1 MLVVCLSMFNL
12 VDADEQRL
20 KQATSHPFLLTRR
33 AEDAAHP
40 EDVVISDEELMGT
53 RDAALLD
60 DMKELQRAIDHMG
73 QEYVDKVAQM
83 LEDRWKEVQKYPEGG
98 EDSNQ
103 LGTECS
109 ICFEPYEHEH
119 AERVTECCHSYCATC
134 MENLWNDAPRTS
146 NLTEEQLEQNMRKC
160 PLCREPI
167 SREKVFRASAF
178 FNPEE
183 QADIKPV
190 VDGEASTSL
199 GKRPVSPLVFKEY
212 KLTMQSE
219 DPEEDVKPA
228 LKKLA
233 MSKGKGK
240 ATDYKEK
247 VKAEETPDKKPE
259 AINFDEIDITPSTKM
274 RHLLAVI
281 QEKLQDPT
289 CKVVAYSQFTSFLDL
304 CGAYLQANGVSALQ
318 YQGSMAAQARQQV
331 LNSFNT
337 PPDLEGG
344 HNRVLLLSLK
354 AGGVGLNLTV
364 SNVVIA
370 LDLAWN
376 AATGMSLFALNAN

>member
-1 MLVVCLSMFNL
+1 
-12 VDADEQRL
+12 
-20 KQATSHPFLLTRR
+20 LTRR

-60 DMKELQRAIDHMG
+60 DMKELQRALDHMG

-146 NLTEEQLEQNMRKC
+146 NLTEEQLEQNMRQC

-199 GKRPVSPLVFKEY
+199 GKRPVSTLLHFGDTPLMVS
-212 KLTMQSE
+212 LRM
-219 DPEEDVKPA
+219 P
-228 LKKLA
+228 
-233 MSKGKGK
+233 
-240 ATDYKEK
+240 
-247 VKAEETPDKKPE
+247 
-259 AINFDEIDITPSTKM
+259 
-274 RHLLAVI
+274 RR
-281 QEKLQDPT
+281 
-289 CKVVAYSQFTSFLDL
+289 TS
-304 CGAYLQANGVSALQ
+304 N
-318 YQGSMAAQARQQV
+318 
-331 LNSFNT
+331 
-337 PPDLEGG
+337 
-344 HNRVLLLSLK
+344 LLSR
-354 AGGVGLNLTV
+354 
-364 SNVVIA
+364 S
-370 LDLAWN
+370 
-376 AATGMSLFALNAN
+376 

>member
-1 MLVVCLSMFNL
+1 
-12 VDADEQRL
+12 
-20 KQATSHPFLLTRR
+20 
-33 AEDAAHP
+33 
-40 EDVVISDEELMGT
+40 
-53 RDAALLD
+53 
-60 DMKELQRAIDHMG
+60 
-73 QEYVDKVAQM
+73 
-83 LEDRWKEVQKYPEGG
+83 
-98 EDSNQ
+98 
-103 LGTECS
+103 
-109 ICFEPYEHEH
+109 
-119 AERVTECCHSYCATC
+119 
-134 MENLWNDAPRTS
+134 
-146 NLTEEQLEQNMRKC
+146 
-160 PLCREPI
+160 
-167 SREKVFRASAF
+167 
-178 FNPEE
+178 
-183 QADIKPV
+183 
-190 VDGEASTSL
+190 
-199 GKRPVSPLVFKEY
+199 
-212 KLTMQSE
+212 
-219 DPEEDVKPA
+219 
-228 LKKLA
+228 

-259 AINFDEIDITPSTKM
+259 PVNFDEIDITPSTKM

-318 YQGSMAAQARQQV
+318 YQGSMAAKDRQEV

-337 PPDLEGG
+337 PTDLEGG

-376 AATGMSLFALNAN
+376 AATGMSLLIHQVREADWYRGSSSRPMSSNWTGERG

>member
-1 MLVVCLSMFNL
+1 
-12 VDADEQRL
+12 
-20 KQATSHPFLLTRR
+20 LTRR

-60 DMKELQRAIDHMG
+60 
-73 QEYVDKVAQM
+73 DKVAQM

-146 NLTEEQLEQNMRKC
+146 NLTEEQLEQNMRQC

-190 VDGEASTSL
+190 VEGETSL
-199 GKRPVSPLVFKEY
+199 GKRPVSP
-212 KLTMQSE
+212 
-219 DPEEDVKPA
+219 
-228 LKKLA
+228 
-233 MSKGKGK
+233 
-240 ATDYKEK
+240 
-247 VKAEETPDKKPE
+247 
-259 AINFDEIDITPSTKM
+259 
-274 RHLLAVI
+274 
-281 QEKLQDPT
+281 
-289 CKVVAYSQFTSFLDL
+289 
-304 CGAYLQANGVSALQ
+304 
-318 YQGSMAAQARQQV
+318 
-331 LNSFNT
+331 
-337 PPDLEGG
+337 
-344 HNRVLLLSLK
+344 SL
-354 AGGVGLNLTV
+354 
-364 SNVVIA
+364 
-370 LDLAWN
+370 
-376 AATGMSLFALNAN
+376 MF